1 MAKYLVLI
9 YGDEQKWD
17 ALTDGEV
24 QDYMKAHGEFAAA
37 AGSGLLGGN
46 ELESTSAATSLRN
59 DANGRLMVTDGP
71 FVETKEVLGGY
82 YLLEAADLDEAIKL
96 ASRLPE
102 VQTRHG
108 GVEIRPVRVRG

>member
-17 ALTDGEV
+17 ALTAEEV
-24 QDYMKAHGEFAAA
+24 QDYMGAHGEFAAA
-37 AGSGLLGGN
+37 AGAGLLGGN

-108 GVEIRPVRVRG
+108 GVEIRPVRVRD